1 MSNVQREARL
11 EWVPI
16 EKMRVAEAQIAQRAL
31 NGNWV
36 DKLVSGFNLEEMGTP
51 TVNLRDGHYFIID
64 GQHRIEALRRLG
76 FESDSVECW
85 TYEGMTEEEESER
98 FLTLNNQLAVDAFS
112 KFKIAVNA
120 NRPDE
125 VAVNAILL
133 RLNLVAT
140 TMDVPGATRA
150 VGTLMK
156 VYRRAGGEVLEQ
168 ALRIIRNAYGDLGLI
183 AHVIDGI
190 AHVAARHPELD
201 EEITVTR
208 LSKVHGGANGLIQ
221 RARIQ
226 RERHGGTLAHG
237 VAAAAIEAVNRG
249 RGGHKLALWYREET
263 ERNEVA

>member
-16 EKMRVAEAQIAQRAL
+16 EKMRVAEAQIAQRAM
-31 NGNWV
+31 NTAWV
-36 DKLVSGFNLEEMGTP
+36 DKLVAGFNLEEMGTP

-76 FESDSVECW
+76 FENDSVECW
-85 TYEGMTEEEESER
+85 VYEGMSEQEEAER
-98 FLTLNNQLAVDAFS
+98 FLTLNAQLNVDVFS

-120 NRPDE
+120 GRPDE
-125 VAVNAILL
+125 VAVNETLL
-133 RLNLVAT
+133 RLGLVAT

-156 VYRRAGGEVLEQ
+156 VHHRSGGEVLEQ
-168 ALRIIRNAYGDLGLI
+168 ALRMVRDAYGDPGLV
-183 AHVIDGI
+183 APVIDGI
-190 AHVAARHPELD
+190 AHVVARHPELD
-201 EEITVTR
+201 EELAVER
-208 LSKVHGGANGLIQ
+208 LSKMHAGSSGLVQ

-226 RERHGGTLAHG
+226 RERHGGSLAHG
-237 VAAAAIEAVNRG
+237 VAAAAVEAINRG

-263 ERNEVA
+263 ERG